1 MSKSEEFLSNA
12 ERSIETIYTGI
23 VSIDRLARENNTIIN
38 GHGGLKDKINKLI
51 ARQKVIIGYNL
62 LITIL
67 LGYIILKLI
76 FNI

>member
-1 MSKSEEFLSNA
+1 MNKSDEFLSNA
-12 ERSIETIYTGI
+12 ERSIETIYTRI

-38 GHGGLKDKINKLI
+38 GQGGLKDKINKII
-51 ARQKVIIGYNL
+51 ARQRIIIGYSF